1 MSNMRYAQPFQE
13 MIEWFDQILGVQP
26 VPRCEEGIECDM
38 QDGTLNIRF
47 TSGPKKPSEEAISH
61 VMNYVTGRGYTIT
74 RPERD
79 DDDVLLEV
87 SLSIDDIHQ
96 GINRFIERRKE
107 EQEEFR
113 KIRRDLDKEKKR
125 ARESVGDDT
134 TRVQTRIRRQGYR
147 LRAENLREEYIQT
160 REREFNDPQIVNHIE
175 EMRVRYPE
183 WYNAIRQLNED
194 VLETDRSWWE
204 GNRKE
209 TLIEQWDCKVIMWAL
224 DDMHRRE
231 KA

>member
-1 MSNMRYAQPFQE
+1 MSYVQPFQE
-13 MIEWFDQILGVQP
+13 MIEWFDQTLGVQP
-26 VPRCEEGIECDM
+26 VPRCEEGIEYDM

-47 TSGPKKPSEEAISH
+47 ACGPKIPSEEAISRIKK
-61 VMNYVTGRGYTIT
+61 VVTSRGYTIT
-74 RPERD
+74 RPEHY
-79 DDDVLLEV
+79 DDVLLEV

-113 KIRRDLDKEKKR
+113 KIRRDLDKGKKR

-147 LRAENLREEYIQT
+147 LRAENLRDEYIET
-160 REREFNDPQIVNHIE
+160 RECEFNDPQIVNHIE

>member
-1 MSNMRYAQPFQE
+1 MSNMRYAQPFEE
-13 MIEWFDQILGVQP
+13 MIEWFDQTLGFQP
-26 VPRCEEGIECDM
+26 VPRCKKGIEYDM
-38 QDGTLNIRF
+38 QDGTLNIQF
-47 TSGPKKPSEEAISH
+47 ASDPGYCPKKSSEDAISH
-61 VMNYVTGRGYTIT
+61 VMKYVTSRGYTIT
-74 RPERD
+74 RPEND
-79 DDDVLLEV
+79 DDDDHDVLLQV

-96 GINRFIERRKE
+96 EINRFIDR
-107 EQEEFR
+107 
-113 KIRRDLDKEKKR
+113 
-125 ARESVGDDT
+125 

-147 LRAENLREEYIQT
+147 LRAANLRDEYIQT
-160 REREFNDPQIVNHIE
+160 RECEFNDPQIVNHIE

-224 DDMHRRE
+224 DDMQV
-231 KA
+231 